1 MKRWFVVAAVA
12 GLCLALAFSAA
23 CGGKGKPAVEEVKI
37 GFGLPL
43 SGIMG
48 NICGLP
54 AKIGIEFAAE
64 KIGEF
69 TVAGESY
76 RWRLIIENNQWTGA
90 GGVATATKLIFDDGV
105 KIMHQAGSDAGAAAQ
120 AICEESGVLLDIAGG
135 GIELLGPDKPRT
147 FHTSPTY
154 VVHTPTFFHWLTTAH
169 PEVRTVAIAMSDDEM
184 GHAVADAAIPAAE
197 YFGYQVVSE
206 DYYPPATVEFYPLA
220 TKLVSMNPDLV
231 IGDVRTL
238 KPMKEMG
245 WDGLTAFIGW
255 SKSFGN
261 FAGWDNVQGFL
272 LYQPNP
278 MGEGLPQ
285 AVRDFAA
292 DFRDQYGAEFTMCS
306 YYGATIMQVLTEAV
320 KKAGT
325 VDDVDKIIAVLETE
339 TFDTMVG
346 ELKYGGDG
354 LVGVRHMLL
363 WPATVAEIR
372 DHSYH
377 VIAEFTPEEA
387 EALAVEVYE

>member
-339 TFDTMVG
+339 TFETMAG
-346 ELKYGGDG
+346 PLKYGGKGLDG
-354 LVGVRHMLL
+354 VGHMLL

-377 VIAEFTPEEA
+377 VIAEFSAEEA
-387 EALAVEVYE
+387 ESLAVEVYE

>member
-1 MKRWFVVAAVA
+1 MKKWLVVAAIMV
-12 GLCLALAFSAA
+12 LCLALVIGVA
-23 CGGKGKPAVEEVKI
+23 CGGGGGPAVKEVKI
-37 GFGLPL
+37 SFGLPL
-43 SGIMG
+43 SGLMG
-48 NICGLP
+48 NIVGIP
-54 AKIGIEFAAE
+54 AKLGLELAAE

-76 RWRLIIENNQWTGA
+76 RWKPIIEDNQWTSA
-90 GGVATATKLIFDDGV
+90 GGVATATKLIFGDRV

-135 GIELLGPDKPRT
+135 EMGLLGPDKPHT

-154 VVHTPTFFHWLTTAH
+154 VVHTPVFFHWLTTAH
-169 PEVRTVAIAMSDDEM
+169 PEVRTVAIAMSDDEI

-197 YFGYQVVSE
+197 YFGYQVVTV

-220 TKLVSMNPDLV
+220 TKLVSMDPDLV
-231 IGDVRTL
+231 IGSVLTL

-255 SKSFGN
+255 SSAFGN
-261 FAGWDNVQGFL
+261 FAGWENVQGFL
-272 LYQPNP
+272 VYQPNP
-278 MGEGLPQ
+278 MGEKLPQ
-285 AVRDFAA
+285 AVSEFAA
-292 DFRDQYGAEFTMCS
+292 DFRRHYGAEFTMCA
-306 YYGATIMQVLTEAV
+306 YYAATILQVLTEAL

-325 VDDVDKIIAVLETE
+325 VDDVNKIISVLETE

-346 ELKYGGDG
+346 PLRYGGEG
-354 LVGVRHMLL
+354 LVGVGHMLL
-363 WPATVAEIR
+363 WPAPIAEIR
-372 DHSYH
+372 DHAYQ

-387 EALAVEVYE
+387 ETLAVEVYK

>member
-1 MKRWFVVAAVA
+1 MKKWLVVAAVVV
-12 GLCLALAFSAA
+12 LCLALAFSAA

-43 SGIMG
+43 SGLMG
-48 NICGLP
+48 NIVGFP
-54 AKIGIEFAAE
+54 AKLGLELAAE

-76 RWRLIIENNQWTGA
+76 RWKPIIENNQWTGA

-135 GIELLGPDKPRT
+135 GVELLGPDNPHT
-147 FHTSPTY
+147 FHTSPNY
-154 VVHTPTFFHWLTTAH
+154 VVHTPTFFNWLTTAH
-169 PEVRTVAIAMSDDEM
+169 PEVRTVAIAMTDDDI

-197 YFGYQVVSE
+197 YFGYQVVTV
-206 DYYPPATVEFYPLA
+206 DYYPPDTAEFYPLA

-231 IGDVRTL
+231 IGSVQTL

-255 SKSFGN
+255 SKWFGN
-261 FAGWDNVQGFL
+261 FAEWENVQGFL
-272 LYQPNP
+272 VYQPNP

-292 DFRDQYGAEFTMCS
+292 DFRDQYRAEFTMGA
-306 YYGATIMQVLTEAV
+306 YYAATIMQVLTEAV

-346 ELKYGGDG
+346 PLKYGGEALDS
-354 LVGVRHMLL
+354 VGHMLL

-377 VIAEFTPEEA
+377 VIAEFTAEEA
-387 EALAVEVYE
+387 EALAVEAYK

>member
-1 MKRWFVVAAVA
+1 MKKWLVVAAVVV
-12 GLCLALAFSAA
+12 LCLALAFSAA

-43 SGIMG
+43 SGLMG
-48 NICGLP
+48 NLVGFP
-54 AKIGIEFAAE
+54 AKLGLELAAE

-76 RWRLIIENNQWTGA
+76 RWKPIIENNQWTGA

-135 GIELLGPDKPRT
+135 GIELLGPDKPYT

-169 PEVRTVAIAMSDDEM
+169 PEVRTVAIAMSDDDI

-197 YFGYQVVSE
+197 HFGYQVVTV
-206 DYYPPATVEFYPLA
+206 DYYPPDTVEFYPLA

-231 IGDVRTL
+231 IGSVQTL

-272 LYQPNP
+272 VYQPNP

-285 AVRDFAA
+285 AVRDFAT
-292 DFRDQYGAEFTMCS
+292 DFRDQYRAEFTMGA
-306 YYGATIMQVLTEAV
+306 YYAATIMQVLTEAV

-339 TFDTMVG
+339 TFDTMAG
-346 ELKYGGDG
+346 PLKYGGEGLDG
-354 LVGVRHMLL
+354 VGHMLL

-377 VIAEFTPEEA
+377 VIADFTPEEA
-387 EALAVEVYE
+387 EALAVEAYE